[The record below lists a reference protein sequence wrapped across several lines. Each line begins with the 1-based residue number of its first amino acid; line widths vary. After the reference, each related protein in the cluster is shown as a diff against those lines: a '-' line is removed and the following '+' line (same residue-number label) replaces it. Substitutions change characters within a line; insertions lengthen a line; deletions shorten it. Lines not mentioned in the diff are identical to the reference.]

1 MTRRLVAV
9 WGDTSQNSSASRPV
23 RDDDQIPEQG
33 SFTLTDLG
41 VPVSVLRSYPNEVYV
56 SLTKEEIRQLID
68 HHEWRDDY
76 KFQREEAQ
84 AA

>member
-9 WGDTSQNSSASRPV
+9 WGDTSQNSSASRFERSNDRIPV
-23 RDDDQIPEQG
+23 EG

-68 HHEWRDDY
+68 HHGWRDDY